1 MDFDI
6 KSNETKCHL
15 LLKIHYIIY
24 IHVVIDLFRVE
35 TIQLEVN
42 RLEDRVEDGICNLRK
57 ERLVVFEVDCPIEIE
72 SATGI
77 EIFGVVCQVP
87 ECCTK
92 CVLQ

>member
-1 MDFDI
+1 MHI
-6 KSNETKCHL
+6 Y
-15 LLKIHYIIY
+15 IYII
-24 IHVVIDLFRVE
+24 IDIFRVE
-35 TIQLEVN
+35 TFQLEDN
-42 RLEDRVEDGICNLRK
+42 RLVDRVEDGICKLRD
-57 ERLVVFEVDCPIEIE
+57 ERLDVFVVDCPIEIE